1 MQLVQPALRRARI
14 ADDLVAAELQAL
26 HQPHQVLDGLVVQLT
41 RQPLPLILLA
51 LQHLGADSPRVQ
63 DLQRRVDQNQTLASN
78 VEQEVEIS
86 SIVPVQAAPDE
97 AVVEGRL
104 LNESQRGMDGLVV
117 RLEDKAGNPLS
128 AVGPVTTGQGGY
140 YALRL
145 GPDLLKQLGA
155 ASQGGVFLAVRTP
168 DGQLVQRTP
177 QPLQIDPGARVNL
190 SAAFTR
196 ADLGGGRVQP
206 DGPVGPKPGGPGGD
220 TPSGPVGPKPGGTR
234 GATPGGKRSGRIKP
248 GGETGKS

>member
-1 MQLVQPALRRARI
+1 MRLQSLLELEALR
-14 ADDLVAAELQAL
+14 LQ
-26 HQPHQVLDGLVVQLT
+26 
-41 RQPLPLILLA
+41 RK
-51 LQHLGADSPRVQ
+51 LGADSPRVQ
-63 DLQRRVDQNQTLASN
+63 DLQRTVDLNQTLASN

-86 SIVPVQAAPDE
+86 SIVPVQAAPNE

-104 LNESQRGMDGLVV
+104 LDESQRGKEGLVV
-117 RLEDKAGNPLS
+117 RLEDQVGNPLS

-220 TPSGPVGPKPGGTR
+220 TPSGPVGPKQGETR